1 MNTSLT
7 SGWSSFIII
16 SFLDCSTEFLSW
28 SYDQSG
34 NSPGTDSCA
43 RVFRTFQTESV
54 SFPPHP
60 KVCHISV
67 YPALLWSVLYVPFQW
82 ERLIFP
88 PIFLSPYSKVL
99 YVYEN
104 TTTCSV
110 LGPESPLNWSESWL
124 SVLRSGKAP
133 GGDRRVE
140 KHCQGLVIKQN
151 KTLAPVMIYRCPPRL
166 LFIFDRSDKFGF
178 A

>member
-1 MNTSLT
+1 MYWILVLKL
-7 SGWSSFIII
+7 WSIRK
-16 SFLDCSTEFLSW
+16 
-28 SYDQSG
+28 QSR
-34 NSPGTDSCA
+34 NSPDICA
-43 RVFRTFQTESV
+43 HVLRMFQTESV

-67 YPALLWSVLYVPFQW
+67 YPSLLCSVLYLPFQW

-88 PIFLSPYSKVL
+88 PIFLYTPKSFKSAYA
-99 YVYEN
+99 E

-124 SVLRSGKAP
+124 SVLRSSKAP
-133 GGDRRVE
+133 GGDIHVE

-178 A
+178 S